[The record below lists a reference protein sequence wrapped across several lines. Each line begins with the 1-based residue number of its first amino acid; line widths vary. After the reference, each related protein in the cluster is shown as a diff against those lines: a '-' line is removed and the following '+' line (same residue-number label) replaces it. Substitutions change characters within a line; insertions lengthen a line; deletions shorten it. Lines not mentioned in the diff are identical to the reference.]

1 MSYLDDIKEN
11 EKLLRVR
18 KWVSEHKVEIAI
30 GIALTITAAYGI
42 KCFVESNGKAIS
54 AIEAANISKAD
65 ILPEVTAPMMP
76 DTIST
81 AHTDLQFNRSGYV
94 RTLPFNQQA
103 SKAKLIEAAEKG
115 LELRPGE
122 TLVKECLVTRKRD

>member
-1 MSYLDDIKEN
+1 MSYLDDIKGN

-18 KWVSEHKVEIAI
+18 KWVSEHKVEIVV
-30 GIALTITAAYGI
+30 GIVLTITAAYGI
-42 KCFVESNGKAIS
+42 KCFVGSNSKAIS
-54 AIEAANISKAD
+54 AIEAANITKTD

-76 DTIST
+76 DTISI
-81 AHTDLQFNRSGYV
+81 ANTDLQFNRSGYV
-94 RTLPFNQQA
+94 RTLPFNHKA

-115 LELRPGE
+115 VELRPGE